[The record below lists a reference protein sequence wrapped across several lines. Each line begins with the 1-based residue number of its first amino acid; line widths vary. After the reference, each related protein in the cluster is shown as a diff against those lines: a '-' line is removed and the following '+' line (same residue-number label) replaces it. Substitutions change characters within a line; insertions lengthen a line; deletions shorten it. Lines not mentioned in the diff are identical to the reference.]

1 MLTGETIRLPSG
13 RSWRVFGGGEGSA
26 ILWLHG
32 PHGVDPA
39 DPFVASLAQRHRVI
53 APLAP
58 GFTDLDEL
66 AEIDTIDDLVLDYD
80 DLLRHMKLGPL
91 PIIGHSFGAMMA
103 AELAAHF
110 PDRAKRLV
118 LLAPVG
124 LWNDAY
130 PVADLF
136 AVPGIEMDALLWRD
150 ASAREAYNARL
161 KQARSAL
168 DEAEQIIAVTR
179 SLTSIT
185 KFIWPI
191 PDKGLRKR
199 LRRIIAPTLVVFGTD
214 DAFVPARYAED
225 FRAGI
230 KGAEVSIVP
239 GAGHMLPYEKTAQVA
254 DTVARFLARN

>member
-1 MLTGETIRLPSG
+1 MLTSETVRLKSG
-13 RSWRVFGGGEGSA
+13 RSWRVFRGGAGPE

-39 DPFVASLAQRHRVI
+39 DPFVAALGARHRIV

-66 AEIDTIDDLVLDYD
+66 GDIDTIHDLVLDYD
-80 DLLRHMKLGPL
+80 DLLRHLKLGKV
-91 PIIGHSFGAMMA
+91 PIVGHSFGAMMA

-110 PDRAKRLV
+110 PDIARRLV
-118 LLAPVG
+118 LVAPVG
-124 LWNDAY
+124 LWNEAY
-130 PVADLF
+130 PVADIF
-136 AVPGIEMDALLWRD
+136 AVPGIEMDAMLWRD
-150 ASAREAYNARL
+150 GSAREAYNARL
-161 KQARSAL
+161 KETASAL

-179 SLTSIT
+179 SLTALT

-199 LRRIIAPTLVVFGTD
+199 LRRIAAPTLALFGAD

-225 FRAGI
+225 FGKAI
-230 KGAEVSIVP
+230 AGAEISVVA
-239 GAGHMLPYEKTAQVA
+239 GAGHMLPYEKTAELCDA
-254 DTVARFLARN
+254 IARFLARN